1 MQLTM
6 WIILIREKQ
15 HQFILH
21 FKKQSIVNIGKLRL
35 DRKFSKPII
44 RTLRN
49 PRNFV
54 RFTSLEY

>member
-1 MQLTM
+1 M

-21 FKKQSIVNIGKLRL
+21 FKKQSIVNLGKLRL
-35 DRKFSKPII
+35 GRKFSKPII

-54 RFTSLEY
+54 HFTSLEY